1 MKTICTL
8 LLTVF
13 SFVAFSSD
21 SIPRPLKWGFKLN
34 YEAVRSVPQ
43 YLFVEDKFKASR
55 YEYTFLNFGVSF
67 QLFEKNQRNYHEIS
81 LSRLWFSNHKEG
93 FRSSRVTSFDS
104 IPIQRDNKN
113 FQIGLRYSYYLQTSS
128 KKKEKPHKFL
138 LEFPIEVFYH
148 NNSAGW
154 IRNDSFG
161 SIPTPAEIYNSDV
174 VGFSFGITPHYHYSI
189 SNQAYLDI
197 AIPVAYTGMYCFTNS
212 YYDNGTD
219 FLEKRGSAYF
229 NDVFDIIPF
238 SLRISLGVK
247 LYAPEKRK
255 PKSLDK

>member
-1 MKTICTL
+1 MKTICTI

-13 SFVAFSSD
+13 SFAAFSSD

-43 YLFVEDKFKASR
+43 YLYTADNIKAAQ

-67 QLFEKNQRNYHEIS
+67 QLFEKNQKNYHEIS

-93 FRSSRVTSFDS
+93 YRTSRATAFDS

-113 FQIGLRYSYYLQTSS
+113 FQVGLRYSYYLQLSG

-138 LEFPIEVFYH
+138 LEFPVEVFYH
-148 NNSAGW
+148 NNSANW
-154 IRNDSFG
+154 LRDDSV
-161 SIPTPAEIYNSDV
+161 SMYRPTESYNSDV
-174 VGFSFGITPHYHYSI
+174 VGFSFGITPHYHYMFGDR
-189 SNQAYLDI
+189 AYIDI
-197 AIPVAYTGMYCFTNS
+197 AIPVAYTGMYCFTHTFS
-212 YYDNGTD
+212 DTGTN
-219 FLEKRGSAYF
+219 FLEKKGSGYF
-229 NDVFDIIPF
+229 NGAFDIIPF

-247 LYAPEKRK
+247 LYSPKKRQ
-255 PKSLDK
+255 PKDLNK